1 MEIACALKTTPGAL
15 FESISQDKPKSKKT
29 FKDILMTDFLGFPDP
44 NDEENEDLYF
54 DPYELYDSQEL
65 RYRFSNNL
73 RFLMQN
79 EHINN
84 ATLANKICVSESAVG
99 KWLSG
104 NVLPRSN
111 MQLKIADFFAIKRSE
126 LFANPTDKIKNE
138 NSYRKTQVLP
148 ESLPK
153 KSYSYPLVGTV
164 AAGSPILAEE
174 HIENRIELNI
184 EIKADFALKI
194 KGDSMIDANIYD
206 GDIVFIRQQAVVEN
220 GEIAAVMII
229 DPDTSDA
236 RATLKRVY
244 KTSDG
249 LTLLSEN
256 RAKAYP
262 PIFVNSHTCDNAKIL
277 GKAVKCIT
285 DIR

>member
-1 MEIACALKTTPGAL
+1 
-15 FESISQDKPKSKKT
+15 
-29 FKDILMTDFLGFPDP
+29 MTDFLGFPDP